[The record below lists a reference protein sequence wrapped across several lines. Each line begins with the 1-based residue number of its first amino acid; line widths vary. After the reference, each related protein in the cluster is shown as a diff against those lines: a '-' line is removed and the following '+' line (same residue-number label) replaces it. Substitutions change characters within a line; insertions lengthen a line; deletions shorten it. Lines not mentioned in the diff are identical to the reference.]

1 MSGPGSGITC
11 QMMERDLPLFL
22 YGELSFDQEEQVH
35 QHLAG
40 CEACQNALVELQSL
54 HAALDQQDVTV
65 PDGLLVAAR
74 RSLRQSISVEAERAA
89 EPSFWQRLLAWP
101 AWKPAGAVAAVA
113 MAFFGG
119 RMTNVQ
125 LAGLEPSSAEAAPM
139 VSRVRYVEP
148 NQAGGV
154 QIVLDETR
162 QRVVSGNMEDQAIR
176 QLLLAAA
183 KDPSDPGL
191 RVESVEMLSSR
202 SQEAEIRNALLAV
215 LEHDAN
221 PGVRLKALEGLK
233 AFAKDQPTRQVLSR
247 VLLKDTN
254 SGVRSAAID
263 VLTSVNSQDTVGT
276 LQELM
281 RREDNDYVRLRTRKA
296 LSEMKASPGI
306 F

>member
-1 MSGPGSGITC
+1 MTGRNAYLHCHLI
-11 QMMERDLPLFL
+11 ERDLPLFV
-22 YGELSFDQEEQVH
+22 YGELSFDEEERVH
-35 QHLAG
+35 QHLEG
-40 CEACQNALVELQSL
+40 CESCRNALAGLQSW
-54 HAALDQQDVTV
+54 HSALDQEDTTV

-74 RSLRQSISVEAERAA
+74 RSLRQSVSTEAERVAA
-89 EPSFWQRLLAWP
+89 PSLWERLLAWP
-101 AWKPAGAVAAVA
+101 AWKPAGAVAAIA

-119 RMTNVQ
+119 RMTNLQ
-125 LAGLEPSSAEAAPM
+125 MAGLEATPTEAAPV

-191 RVESVEMLSSR
+191 RVESVEMLCSR

-233 AFAKDQPTRQVLSR
+233 TFAKDQPTRQVLSR

-263 VLTSVNSQDTVGT
+263 VLTSVNSQDTIGT

-281 RREDNDYVRLRTRKA
+281 RKEENDYVRLRTRKA

>member
-1 MSGPGSGITC
+1 MTGHGSEISC
-11 QMMERDLPLFL
+11 QLLERDLPLFV
-22 YGELSFDQEEQVH
+22 YGELSFEQEERVH
-35 QHLAG
+35 QHLEG
-40 CEACQNALVELQSL
+40 CVACQDALAKLQSL
-54 HAALDQQDVTV
+54 HEVLDQQESAV

-74 RSLRQSISVEAERAA
+74 RSLRQNISAEAERAA
-89 EPSFWQRLLAWP
+89 QPSFWQRLLAWP

-119 RMTNVQ
+119 RMTNIQ
-125 LAGLEPSSAEAAPM
+125 LAAVGPGSAEAAPM

-183 KDPSDPGL
+183 KESSDPGL
-191 RVESVEMLSSR
+191 RVESVEMLCSR
-202 SQEAEIRNALLAV
+202 SQEAEIRNVLLAV

-233 AFAKDQPTRQVLSR
+233 AFAKDQQTRQVLSR